1 MGVLSM
7 RSRNEGSNTIL
18 NSQSL
23 HRVSPPI
30 CPLTGSPHQER
41 LPILS
46 LLQIGHDTIHDVGLR
61 REDIDDV
68 DIALTGPAVLN
79 LFNVW
84 NQSGCCARPDR
95 GSVYMEQA
103 YL

>member
-1 MGVLSM
+1 M
-7 RSRNEGSNTIL
+7 RSRNEGSSTIL

-23 HRVSPPI
+23 PHNFPAI

-41 LPILS
+41 LPVLS
-46 LLQIGHDTIHDVGLR
+46 LLQVGHDAVHNVGLR

-68 DIALTGPAVLN
+68 DITLTGPAVLN

-84 NQSGCCARPDR
+84 NQSGCCAL
-95 GSVYMEQA
+95 A
-103 YL
+103 

>member
-7 RSRNEGSNTIL
+7 RSRNEGSSTIP
-18 NSQSL
+18 NSQRLTHSF
-23 HRVSPPI
+23 PTI

-41 LPILS
+41 LPVLS
-46 LLQIGHDTIHDVGLR
+46 LLQVGHDAVHDVGLR
-61 REDIDDV
+61 REDIDDI

-84 NQSGCCARPDR
+84 NQSGCCAL
-95 GSVYMEQA
+95 A
-103 YL
+103 